1 MRGIVRF
8 KFEMSQEK
16 RLEYMWIFFRA
27 GMETGD
33 IITHINGIPVKE
45 AADLYSL
52 SDAETD
58 TEIAVIHHGKKK
70 KLKVASEMKA
80 NM

>member
-1 MRGIVRF
+1 
-8 KFEMSQEK
+8 
-16 RLEYMWIFFRA
+16 
-27 GMETGD
+27 METGD

-52 SDAETD
+52 SEAERD

-80 NM
+80 NK